1 MKWALSRLSQVRLDT
16 APHPLIAQILH
27 TETPA
32 MARTVRDAALES
44 RTARSRLK
52 PQGQPYYRALEP
64 GLLHLGYRKPLAGA
78 GKWLARVYDGGAYR
92 LHKVGVADDYSD
104 PDGAVVLSYRQAQA
118 KARKI
123 MVEQAG
129 GGNGTVADALA
140 DYLARLE
147 ADGRS
152 PDSVTKTRH
161 IVNAHI
167 LPSLGK
173 IELAKLTPDHLKRW
187 CSDLAKRPARVRTK
201 AGTPQAYRRGH
212 LSPASAKRIW
222 ISLRAAL
229 QYAYENDKAP
239 SDRAWRKLRPFSDA
253 DVPRDRYLT
262 VAEA

>member
-1 MKWALSRLSQVRLDT
+1 
-16 APHPLIAQILH
+16 
-27 TETPA
+27 
-32 MARTVRDAALES
+32 
-44 RTARSRLK
+44 
-52 PQGQPYYRALEP
+52 
-64 GLLHLGYRKPLAGA
+64 
-78 GKWLARVYDGGAYR
+78 
-92 LHKVGVADDYSD
+92 
-104 PDGAVVLSYRQAQA
+104 
-118 KARKI
+118 
-123 MVEQAG
+123 
-129 GGNGTVADALA
+129 
-140 DYLARLE
+140 
-147 ADGRS
+147 
-152 PDSVTKTRH
+152 TRH

-239 SDRAWRKLRPFSDA
+239 SDRAWRKLRPFSAA

-262 VAEA
+262 VAEAKRLLNAASPEFRPLLQGALLTGARYGQLTTAVVSDFTPDAGALRLRSRKGRG